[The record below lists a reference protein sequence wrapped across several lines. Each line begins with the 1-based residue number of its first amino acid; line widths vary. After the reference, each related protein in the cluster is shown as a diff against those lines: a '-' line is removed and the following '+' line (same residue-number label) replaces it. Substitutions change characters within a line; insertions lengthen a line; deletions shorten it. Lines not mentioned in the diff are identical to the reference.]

1 MRLFRQNKNLTID
14 VPNDKPAEVVRQR
27 SLRKGIFSQAR
38 ISVLVFALV
47 VLIGV
52 GATVGYLT
60 YTANQTPNRSGV
72 GDVAIRIVENGTE
85 YDSGTNTV
93 TGTATGKQVSVKSNT
108 ATNRVSEVVRIT
120 FVPEIEYKYDGDV
133 IGNTLLDEEWSVPVE
148 YESGKYCIDAGLLRL
163 YLADDWSNNFI
174 YKNGSFVYKKV
185 LASGEQTP
193 TLLQGVVWTGTEAER
208 EQYGS
213 VKVNVVADAVQS
225 TPSDAAASWG
235 VVVDESGNVKASS

>member
-1 MRLFRQNKNLTID
+1 MRLLRRNKNLTID
-14 VPNDKPAEVVRQR
+14 VPNDRPAEVVRLH
-27 SLRKGIFSQAR
+27 SLRKSIFSQTR

-47 VLIGV
+47 LLIGV

-72 GDVAIRIVENGTE
+72 GDVSIQIVENGTE

-93 TGTATGKQVSVKSNT
+93 TGTATGKQVSLKSNT
-108 ATNRVSEVVRIT
+108 ATNRVDEVVRIT
-120 FVPEIEYKYDGDV
+120 FVPEVEYKQDDTV
-133 IGNTLLDEEWSVPVE
+133 VGNTLLNEEWSVPIE

-193 TLLQGVVWTGTEAER
+193 TLLEGAVWTGTQAER
-208 EQYGS
+208 EQYGN
-213 VKVNVVADAVQS
+213 VKVNVIADAVQS
-225 TPSDAAASWG
+225 TPADAVASWG
-235 VVVDESGNVKASS
+235 MVVDEAGNVKASS